1 VSHLFLNRIRRKLVE
16 EDRTQAIEEPAEL
29 FSPHAAE
36 DGESV
41 RSIEDSAPD
50 YPPES
55 LTAEQIR
62 YALSQWLLAR
72 RLGRRAGR
80 VILQDAAA
88 VLAYHRK
95 HNTAAKISH
104 TRITCIELSQRGIDV
119 HRIRSCLDSNFALY
133 C

>member
-1 VSHLFLNRIRRKLVE
+1 MRKSVPRLSKNRRSF
-16 EDRTQAIEEPAEL
+16 

-50 YPPES
+50 YLPES

-72 RLGRRAGR
+72 RVGRRAGR

-88 VLAYHRK
+88 VIAYHRQ
-95 HNTAAKISH
+95 HNTAAKVCH
-104 TRITCIELSQRGIDV
+104 TRTTCTELSRRGIDV